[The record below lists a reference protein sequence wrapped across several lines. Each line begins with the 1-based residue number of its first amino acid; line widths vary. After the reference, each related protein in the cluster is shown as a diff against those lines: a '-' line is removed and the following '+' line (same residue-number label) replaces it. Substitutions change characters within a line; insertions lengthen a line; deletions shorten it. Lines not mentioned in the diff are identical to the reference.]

1 LNSEHDNIQVFV
13 VWEPVLP
20 TDWAAP
26 STAALRRASDLRV
39 QQYWD
44 KERLLSKAM
53 GEKNKSTIFWDYV
66 SVYRAGD
73 IWQESPP
80 KPSYEGRPVVGV
92 VGPLAEALHQVEA
105 QQNNQGK

>member
-1 LNSEHDNIQVFV
+1 LTAQHDHIQVFV

-26 STAALRRASDLRV
+26 STAVLRRASDLRV

-53 GEKNKSTIFWDYV
+53 GERNKSTIFWDC
-66 SVYRAGD
+66 SVYRAGV
-73 IWQESPP
+73 IWRESPP
-80 KPSYEGRPVVGV
+80 KPFYEGRPVVGV
-92 VGPLAEALHQVEA
+92 VGPLAQALQQAEA
-105 QQNNQGK
+105 QQNRQGK